1 MEHISTDLEHISSD
15 LDHIYTDMEHI
26 STDLEHISSDLDHI
40 STDLEHIST
49 DLEHIYTDL
58 EHIYSIHID
67 DGSDKP
73 PYTYPSRR
81 RRDGFPGS
89 SPYSGHTPE
98 LLHTPGEKVLTIQV
112 VMCIQ
117 LPRIIAYTF
126 FSGSNIV

>member
-1 MEHISTDLEHISSD
+1 MSKIQPIRVAYAEFLEHISTDLEHIS
-15 LDHIYTDMEHI
+15 TN
-26 STDLEHISSDLDHI
+26 
-40 STDLEHIST
+40 LEHIST

-67 DGSDKP
+67 DGSDKL

-98 LLHTPGEKVLTIQV
+98 LLHTPGEKVPTIQV
-112 VMCIQ
+112 VMCIRLARL
-117 LPRIIAYTF
+117 LPIPF
-126 FSGSNIV
+126 FQGQM